1 PMRLST
7 LYMFK
12 QSAESMSKRVSDNN
26 NIYLQLSAGKSLLRA
41 SDDPK
46 SVSYTH
52 LDVYKRQPSYL

>member
-1 PMRLST
+1 MRLST

-41 SDDPK
+41 SDDQSP
-46 SVSYTH
+46 
-52 LDVYKRQPSYL
+52 LPMR